1 MALFRRRRGTG
12 EGQGAPGDPIT
23 VYDVHGRPLRVDR
36 ETWRREILPGTLKA
50 AWDDPDQLYDAI
62 VEGALRDELFD
73 DVEAASQR
81 LLAIDPDVGRGHAVR
96 GIVLQR
102 TGRLREAERVLR
114 EALEHERSGPVLTNL
129 AKVQAQ
135 RGDEDAAQAT
145 LDEAVALDPNQDNGL
160 QWWALRIRERDGDVA
175 MRAALRDAARQP
187 GAWRPQLLLGF
198 DALQCDE
205 HDEAVRWLTEALDR
219 SGDGEPAL
227 LEVSGRLGEA
237 DAVSDLFA
245 LIAPRYTLE
254 RHGPIVGLNLLRAY
268 AAVGNHVGG
277 RELLHELMALQRP
290 DLRERLLEF
299 EGVFDDQRDADA
311 SVELP
316 DAPEV
321 AVLVLDRPPW
331 AAGLHDASWLLPPG
345 PRRGASIAV
354 VPFAVRAVGNEEA
367 RVERSTADGRLA
379 RGAALA
385 LAEALQFCTDADVRV
400 LLPEVAGQGALV
412 TGTPWTSSDL
422 RGLGDD
428 EPDFYVTG
436 VVEAGG
442 LGVVVWAPDDDRPL
456 LELRRGWV
464 GNDHGVTLLALQ
476 DELVDTLQANGAVTA
491 RPPAAPYAR
500 APRALAGAYLDVLE
514 QARAMTVA
522 AQGVVPRERLYGE
535 RAMLQAPLEIALAW
549 PEVEIPALVF
559 LGNLVKS
566 RREVAAE
573 FAASAIALIDGAP
586 TYSAVAKL
594 APLVL
599 DVLGR
604 RSDARAR
611 AAALAPGEDPAYV
624 DWLARLP

>member
-50 AWDDPDQLYDAI
+50 AWNDPDQLYDAI

-73 DVEAASQR
+73 DVEAASKR
-81 LLAIDPDVGRGHAVR
+81 LLDIDPDVGRGHAVR

-102 TGRLREAERVLR
+102 TGRLGEAERVLR
-114 EALEHERSGPVLTNL
+114 AALAHERSGAVLTNL

-160 QWWALRIRERDGDVA
+160 QWWALRIRERRGDEA
-175 MRAALRDAARQP
+175 MRAALRDAAARP

-198 DALQCDE
+198 DALQSGD
-205 HDEAVRWLTEALDR
+205 HDEAIGWLTDALDR
-219 SGDGEPAL
+219 SGDDEQAL

-237 DAVSDLFA
+237 GRVDDLFA
-245 LIAPRYTLE
+245 LIAPRYTLL

-299 EGVFDDQRDADA
+299 EGVFDDQRDAA
-311 SVELP
+311 TQTELP
-316 DAPEV
+316 ETPEV

-331 AAGLHDASWLLPPG
+331 AAGLHDASWLMPDT
-345 PRRGASIAV
+345 RSRGVSIAV
-354 VPFAVRAVGNEEA
+354 VPFAVRSVGAEET
-367 RVERSTADGRLA
+367 RVERSTSDGRLA

-385 LAEALQFCTDADVRV
+385 LAEAMQFCTSADVRV

-412 TGTPWTSSDL
+412 TGTPWTAEDL
-422 RGLGDD
+422 NELADD
-428 EPDFYVTG
+428 APDFYVTG

-442 LGVVVWAPDDDRPL
+442 LGVVVWRPDEDRPA
-456 LELRRGWV
+456 LELRRPGRD
-464 GNDHGVTLLALQ
+464 GATLLALQ
-476 DELVDTLQANGAVTA
+476 DELVDAFQADGAVVA
-491 RPPAAPYAR
+491 RPPAPPYVR
-500 APRALAGAYLDVLE
+500 PPRALAGAYLEVLE

-522 AQGVVPRERLYGE
+522 AQGVVPRERLFGE
-535 RAMLQAPLEIALAW
+535 RAMLQSPLEVALAW

-573 FAASAIALIDGAP
+573 FGASAIALIDGAP
-586 TYSAVAKL
+586 THSSVARL

-599 DVLGR
+599 DALGR
-604 RSDARAR
+604 RSEARAR
-611 AAALAPGEDPAYV
+611 AAALAPGEPEAYV
-624 DWLARLP
+624 QWLARLP

>member
-50 AWDDPDQLYDAI
+50 AWNDPDQLYDAI

-114 EALEHERSGPVLTNL
+114 DALAHERSGAVLTNL

-160 QWWALRIRERDGDVA
+160 QWWALRIRERGGDEA
-175 MRAALRDAARQP
+175 MRAGLREAASYP

-198 DALQCDE
+198 DALAAGE
-205 HDEAVRWLTEALDR
+205 HDTALAWLTEGLDR
-219 SGDGEPAL
+219 SGDDERAL

-237 DAVSDLFA
+237 GRVADLFA

-299 EGVFDDQRDADA
+299 EGVFDDQRDAA
-311 SVELP
+311 TPTELP
-316 DAPEV
+316 DTPEV

-331 AAGLHDASWLLPPG
+331 AAGLHDASWLLPGG
-345 PRRGASIAV
+345 PRRGATIAV
-354 VPFAVRAVGNEEA
+354 VPFAVRSAALRADET
-367 RVERSTADGRLA
+367 RVERSTTDGRLA

-412 TGTPWTSSDL
+412 TGTPWTASDL
-422 RGLGDD
+422 NELA
-428 EPDFYVTG
+428 EETPDFYVTG

-442 LGVVVWAPDDDRPL
+442 LGVVVWRPDDDRPA
-456 LELRRGWV
+456 LELRRPGRD
-464 GNDHGVTLLALQ
+464 GATLLALQ
-476 DELVDTLQANGAVTA
+476 DELVDALQADGAAVA
-491 RPPAAPYAR
+491 RPPAPPYVR
-500 APRALAGAYLDVLE
+500 PPRALATSYLDVLE

-522 AQGVVPRERLYGE
+522 AQGVVGRERLYGE
-535 RAMLQAPLEIALAW
+535 RAMLQSPLEVALAW

-566 RREVAAE
+566 RPEVAAE
-573 FAASAIALIDGAP
+573 FAASAIALIDGAG
-586 TYSAVAKL
+586 TDSAVSRL

-604 RSDARAR
+604 RADARAR
-611 AAALAPGEDPAYV
+611 AAALAPGEPDDYV
-624 DWLARLP
+624 GWLERLP

>member
-12 EGQGAPGDPIT
+12 EGQGEPGDPIT

-36 ETWRREILPGTLKA
+36 ETWRQEILPGTLKA

-114 EALEHERSGPVLTNL
+114 EALEYERSGPVLTNL

-160 QWWALRIRERDGDVA
+160 QWWALRIRERDGEEA
-175 MRAALRDAARQP
+175 MHAALRDAAARP

-198 DALQCDE
+198 DALDADE
-205 HDEAVRWLTEALDR
+205 AHDEAVDWLTEALDR
-219 SGDGEPAL
+219 SGDDEQAL
-227 LEVSGRLGEA
+227 LLVSGRLGEA
-237 DAVSDLFA
+237 GAVSDLFA

-299 EGVFDDQRDADA
+299 EGVFDDQRDADT

-331 AAGLHDASWLLPPG
+331 AAGLHDATWLLPSG

-385 LAEALQFCTDADVRV
+385 LAEALQFCTNADVRV

-422 RGLGDD
+422 VGLGDD

-442 LGVVVWAPDDDRPL
+442 LGVVVWAPDR
-456 LELRRGWV
+456 
-464 GNDHGVTLLALQ
+464 
-476 DELVDTLQANGAVTA
+476 
-491 RPPAAPYAR
+491 RPPAARAASRLGRQRPWRDAAGAPGRARGSAAGRRRGDRPPAGGAVRPATAGAGRRLPRRTRAGPRDDRRRSGCRTAR
-500 APRALAGAYLDVLE
+500 APVRRAGDAPGA
-514 QARAMTVA
+514 ARDRARVA
-522 AQGVVPRERLYGE
+522 RGRDPGARVPRQPRQEPPRGRGRVRRLGD
-535 RAMLQAPLEIALAW
+535 RAD
-549 PEVEIPALVF
+549 
-559 LGNLVKS
+559 
-566 RREVAAE
+566 R
-573 FAASAIALIDGAP
+573 
-586 TYSAVAKL
+586 
-594 APLVL
+594 
-599 DVLGR
+599 R
-604 RSDARAR
+604 RSDLLGGRPAG
-611 AAALAPGEDPAYV
+611 AAGA
-624 DWLARLP
+624 

>member
-50 AWDDPDQLYDAI
+50 AWNDPDQLYDAI

-73 DVEAASQR
+73 DVEAASKR
-81 LLAIDPDVGRGHAVR
+81 LLDIDPDVGRGHAVR

-102 TGRLREAERVLR
+102 TGRLGEAERVLR
-114 EALEHERSGPVLTNL
+114 AALAQERSGAVLTNL

-160 QWWALRIRERDGDVA
+160 QWWALRIRERDGDEA
-175 MRAALRDAARQP
+175 MRAALRDAAARP

-198 DALQCDE
+198 DALARDDDE
-205 HDEAVRWLTEALDR
+205 QAVGWLTEALDR
-219 SGDGEPAL
+219 SGDDEQAL

-237 DAVSDLFA
+237 GRVEDLFD

-299 EGVFDDQRDADA
+299 EGVFDDQRDAA
-311 SVELP
+311 TRTELP
-316 DAPEV
+316 DTPEV

-331 AAGLHDASWLLPPG
+331 AAGLHDASWLLPEG
-345 PRRGASIAV
+345 SRRGASIAV
-354 VPFAVRAVGNEEA
+354 VPFAVRSAGAEEA
-367 RVERSTADGRLA
+367 RVERSTNDGRLA

-385 LAEALQFCTDADVRV
+385 LAEALQFCTSAQIRI

-412 TGTPWTSSDL
+412 TGTPWTAEDL
-422 RGLGDD
+422 NELT
-428 EPDFYVTG
+428 EEAPDFYVTG
-436 VVEAGG
+436 IVEAGG
-442 LGVVVWAPDDDRPL
+442 LGVVVWRPDEDRPA
-456 LELRRGWV
+456 LELRRPGRD
-464 GNDHGVTLLALQ
+464 GATLLALQ
-476 DELVDTLQANGAVTA
+476 DQLVEAFQTDGAVVA
-491 RPPAAPYAR
+491 RPPAPPYVR
-500 APRALAGAYLDVLE
+500 PPRTVAGAYLEVLE

-535 RAMLQAPLEIALAW
+535 RAMLQSPLEVALAW

-566 RREVAAE
+566 RPEVAAE
-573 FAASAIALIDGAP
+573 FAASAVALIDGAP
-586 TYSAVAKL
+586 THSSVARL

-599 DVLGR
+599 DALGR
-604 RSDARAR
+604 RSEARAR
-611 AAALAPGEDPAYV
+611 AAALAPGEPDAYV
-624 DWLARLP
+624 QWLARLP